1 MGFGVIYHPVAWI
14 VALIALVICWPLSQT
29 FRHEKLHPLAAYLLF
44 TSVLFLV
51 FSLVFWTLLWCASLL
66 IGAAALEGV
75 GTAAVITLLSLV
87 PAFVAAF
94 WIVRRPQTRRM
105 PK

>member
-1 MGFGVIYHPVAWI
+1 MDFGVIYHPVAWI
-14 VALIALVICWPLSQT
+14 VALIALAICWPLSQA

-44 TSVLFLV
+44 TSLLFLV
-51 FSLVFWTLLWCASLL
+51 FALIFWTLLWCASLL
-66 IGAAALEGV
+66 MGAAALEGI
-75 GTAAVITLLSLV
+75 GTAAAIILLSLI